1 MILQKIKNYY
11 HLIQAFTAAVFFN
24 FPSRKLTVIGVTG
37 TDGKTTT
44 VQMIY
49 EILKTVDLK
58 ASMIS
63 SVSAQIGPKIFDT
76 GFHVTTP
83 SPWQVQ
89 KFLRKAV
96 DLGSQYFVQEAT
108 SHGLDQNRLAFVDFK
123 VAVVTNIT
131 REHLDYHKTWESYAQ
146 AKAKLFKNVDYSI
159 LNVDDQSF
167 NYLKSKVDGKIIT
180 YSLKSTADFDFKK
193 FPLRLKLIGDY
204 NLANGLAAAACA
216 SALGFNKSKTT
227 KLLNNFQGIL
237 GRMEEIYL
245 GQDFKVFIDFAHTPN
260 ALEQALVALNSK
272 LKTKNSKLICV
283 FGAAGERDKSKRPQ
297 MGKVASEISDIV
309 IITAEDP
316 RSEKVEEISK
326 QIIRGVKG
334 KKLKKNLFVI
344 VDRKKAIKFAINLA
358 QKGDLV
364 AIFGKGHEKSMTFG
378 KKEIPWDEFAIVRQA
393 IAERL
398 KNEK

>member
-398 KNEK
+398 KNEN

>member
-316 RSEKVEEISK
+316 GSEKVEEISK

-398 KNEK
+398 KNEN

>member
-245 GQDFKVFIDFAHTPN
+245 GLDFKVFIDFAHTPN

-398 KNEK
+398 KNEN